1 MATVGALVAN
11 LEANSA
17 GFEADLEK
25 ASASVGPCI
34 GVGAPGVG
42 AGRALP
48 APVSA
53 FWPIPSALPP
63 RTDVVKRAN
72 LRRLLAIC
80 GGSGA
85 PPATVS
91 IGWKA
96 EV

>member
-25 ASASVGPCI
+25 TSASVGPCI

-63 RTDVVKRAN
+63 RTDVVRTAN
-72 LRRLLAIC
+72 LRRLVTHMRH
-80 GGSGA
+80 SGLD
-85 PPATVS
+85 
-91 IGWKA
+91 
-96 EV
+96 